1 MSDIEREE
9 FEQAVADKWPDSY
22 KFTRFGDEDYYDEV
36 LEGIWQ
42 GWQAR
47 RQALEGEAIGFLQSS
62 GVSQLSGGHPAKL
75 YPIGATPSPFE
86 SSTLVYTHPASRK
99 VVEGEVAGL
108 KAEIRTERDPSDE
121 YDSFLVFVSRGKSE
135 PYLFIPETLDDA
147 ILDEVVKRINT
158 HPASAATLQFGNGN
172 LVVTGGSFDD
182 VPAVFISPAIELGNA
197 PGTAL
202 SGKDAE
208 RRTDMLYGDE
218 TVLLFKTAEHASVV
232 VGALIRGNDASADKW
247 IKCSEQR
254 PNVLDVW
261 IKMTDGSVVACWSQL
276 DGDFYWNGGGSES
289 YILENT
295 VTHWKP
301 RQQEQDDE

>member
-1 MSDIEREE
+1 MSDNGKSYALYEALQENDQLRARVAEQQAALESICTFSWGAGEPFDAGRAASRMQEVAELAIDDVPRTQAFILRKQAEAVQASRE
-9 FEQAVADKWPDSY
+9 
-22 KFTRFGDEDYYDEV
+22 
-36 LEGIWQ
+36 
-42 GWQAR
+42 
-47 RQALEGEAIGFLQSS
+47 ALEGEPVAVVDRVGIMQR
-62 GVSQLSGGHPAKL
+62 LSPYTNLPEGTKL
-75 YPIGATPSPFE
+75 Y
-86 SSTLVYTHPASRK
+86 
-99 VVEGEVAGL
+99 
-108 KAEIRTERDPSDE
+108 
-121 YDSFLVFVSRGKSE
+121 
-135 PYLFIPETLDDA
+135 
-147 ILDEVVKRINT
+147 T

-182 VPAVFISPAIELGNA
+182 VPAVFISPAIDLGNA

-261 IKMTDGSVVACWSQL
+261 IKMTDGSVVACWAQL
-276 DGDFYWNGGGSES
+276 DGDFYWKGGGSES
-289 YILENT
+289 FILEHT

-301 RQQEQDDE
+301 RQEEQGHE

>member
-9 FEQAVADKWPDSY
+9 FEQAVADKWSDSY
-22 KFTRFGDEDYYDEV
+22 SFTRFGDEDYYDEV
-36 LEGIWQ
+36 LEGMWQ
-42 GWQAR
+42 GWQAS
-47 RQALEGEAIGFLQSS
+47 RQIEGEPVAWWDGDTSAAEDSFSF
-62 GVSQLSGGHPAKL
+62 KL
-75 YPIGATPSPFE
+75 NRCYTIP
-86 SSTLVYTHPASRK
+86 LYTHPASRK

-301 RQQEQDDE
+301 RQQEQGHE